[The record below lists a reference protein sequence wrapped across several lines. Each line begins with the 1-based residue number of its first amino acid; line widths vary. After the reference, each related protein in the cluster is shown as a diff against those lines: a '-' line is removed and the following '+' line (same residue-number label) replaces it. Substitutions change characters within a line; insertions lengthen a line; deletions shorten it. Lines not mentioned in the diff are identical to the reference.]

1 MFLLSNK
8 KKLLVG
14 KTENRNLA
22 KYFDQFLNP
31 DNNIWGSENYEYP
44 LPSYSTICYDM
55 LIPDN

>member
-1 MFLLSNK
+1 M
-8 KKLLVG
+8 LLVG

-55 LIPDN
+55 LIPDT